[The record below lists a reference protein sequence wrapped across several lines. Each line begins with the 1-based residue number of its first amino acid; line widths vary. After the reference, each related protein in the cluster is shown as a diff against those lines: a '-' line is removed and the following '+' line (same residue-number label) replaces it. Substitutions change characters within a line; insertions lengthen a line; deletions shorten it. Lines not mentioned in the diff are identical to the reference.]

1 MEHLNVEIPGV
12 IRVQDRFVATA
23 EMMQVLRDVVEDTS
37 TFAHLTVVFR
47 SADTAAKRVMLE
59 LAEHIY
65 KHSTLPLDKM
75 LTVLQRVNDT
85 ETQTPDMLQQ
95 AAMSRL
101 NPADQLPP
109 VACPLVIEVDGQL
122 IRAERTEFVQHRGH
136 DMNYRLADGSVLR
149 GRFAWTYP

>member
-1 MEHLNVEIPGV
+1 MKHLKVEIPGV
-12 IRVQDRFVATA
+12 SQVQDRIVTTA
-23 EMMQVLRDVVEDTS
+23 EVLHVFRGVVEDTS
-37 TFAHLTVVFR
+37 LFAHLTVAFR
-47 SADTAAKRVMLE
+47 SADTAAKKAMLE
-59 LAEHIY
+59 LAEHIH

-85 ETQTPDMLQQ
+85 ETQTPDTLQQ